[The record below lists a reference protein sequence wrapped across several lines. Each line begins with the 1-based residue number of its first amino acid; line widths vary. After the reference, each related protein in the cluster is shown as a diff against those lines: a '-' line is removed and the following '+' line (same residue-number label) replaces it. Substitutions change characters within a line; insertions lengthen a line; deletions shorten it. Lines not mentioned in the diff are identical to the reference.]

1 MFKTLMSEITIIFQL
16 TKKINKKYIDN
27 VTSLDFYFTK
37 IVSIFFFKKKDNL
50 WRTDLNQW
58 LLLMYS

>member
-37 IVSIFFFKKKDNL
+37 IVSFFFFKKKDNL

>member
-37 IVSIFFFKKKDNL
+37 IVSIFFFQKK
-50 WRTDLNQW
+50 R
-58 LLLMYS
+58 